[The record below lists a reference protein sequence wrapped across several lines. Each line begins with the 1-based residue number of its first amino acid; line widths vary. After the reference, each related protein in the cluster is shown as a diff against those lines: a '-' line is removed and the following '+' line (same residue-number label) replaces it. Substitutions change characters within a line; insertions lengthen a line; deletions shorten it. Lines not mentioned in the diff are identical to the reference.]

1 MVGVDGGGKTN
12 TQFDYDAYLAGY
24 QIGRLD
30 GLKNST
36 ANSANKVDTRNNYLA
51 KFHYESTMPV
61 EKPIP
66 VQLSLSFESFDVLCY
81 LPSQYRVKFQPENVL

>member
-24 QIGRLD
+24 QIWQTGWLK
-30 GLKNST
+30 KNSS
-36 ANSANKVDTRNNYLA
+36 ANLANKVDTRNNYLA

-66 VQLSLSFESFDVLCY
+66 V
-81 LPSQYRVKFQPENVL
+81 